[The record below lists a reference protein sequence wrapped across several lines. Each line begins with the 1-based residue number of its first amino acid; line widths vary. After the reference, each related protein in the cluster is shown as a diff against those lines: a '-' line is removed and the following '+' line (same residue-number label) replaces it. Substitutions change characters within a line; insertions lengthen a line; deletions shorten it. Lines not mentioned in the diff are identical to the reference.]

1 MASIN
6 LFIADGR
13 LGNQLFQINY
23 IRALCLRNVWLSGYE
38 ESIGVIAPERLE
50 GIHVVSRWAARLIS
64 SASFRNLLVIN
75 RARLWRVGIR
85 VISGRGLST
94 KEQLEKIVSAIHCNG
109 IKRIMGIDIY
119 MDFTMLGSDSY
130 QRVQVTHK
138 DNYIREDLKLAANM
152 WFKKRGL
159 RAEECCFL
167 HVRKGDY
174 KSWPSEKINAL
185 LPTTFYRDAVRYI
198 RDHSRVRGLKV
209 LLSSDGQVCLSD
221 YEGDYLIEESPDVT
235 FAILSVCNYGVL
247 SPSTFSLAATFH
259 GLATKSGGLF
269 IAPMY
274 WGGYNGDVWYPD
286 KDSIY
291 FKEMLYL
298 SKEGKVTSGLRS

>member
-1 MASIN
+1 MVN
-6 LFIADGR
+6 
-13 LGNQLFQINY
+13 
-23 IRALCLRNVWLSGYE
+23 
-38 ESIGVIAPERLE
+38 
-50 GIHVVSRWAARLIS
+50 RWSARLICS
-64 SASFRNLLVIN
+64 TRFRDLLVRN
-75 RARLWRVGIR
+75 RTRLEKVGIR

-94 KEQLEKIVSAIHCNG
+94 KEQLEKIVNAIQCND
-109 IKRIMGIDIY
+109 IKRILGIYVY

-138 DNYIREDLKLAANM
+138 DNYIREDLRLAASM
-152 WFKKRGL
+152 WFKKRKL

-167 HVRKGDY
+167 HVRRGDY
-174 KSWPSEKINAL
+174 KSWPSEEMNAL
-185 LPTTFYRDAVRYI
+185 LPTSFYIDAIRYI

-209 LLSSDGQVCLSD
+209 LLSSDGQVCLRD
-221 YEGDYLIEESPDVT
+221 YGGDYLIEESPDLT
-235 FAILSVCNYGVL
+235 FAILSVCSYGVL